1 MLADLELLGDF
12 VVKHQGRPPPAV
24 LREAAVELSPTATS
38 RWWSDPNR
46 GPSRVLPLDRYVVSS
61 TRPSCYRCAP
71 GATTRVRLA
80 AMFAL
85 RMATCFEAHERE

>member
-38 RWWSDPNR
+38 RWWSTQTVIR
-46 GPSRVLPLDRYVVSS
+46 VVLPLDRYVVSS
-61 TRPSCYRCAP
+61 TRPSCLRPMCSWSDYPCSACRDVCLTNGDLLR
-71 GATTRVRLA
+71 GA
-80 AMFAL
+80 
-85 RMATCFEAHERE
+85 